1 MRAVG
6 RLGSEHSLNP
16 HKMGWLGPGVREWEG
31 AEPPLWLLA
40 HSLRTLR
47 GPDLSACPWN
57 RGGGGSEGSGAQAE
71 MGKEGGRRGAQALLA
86 SSPRSSFPCSLNF
99 PVSPRPSHLCLQPS
113 VSFLAHTHPT
123 PMPST

>member
-1 MRAVG
+1 
-6 RLGSEHSLNP
+6 
-16 HKMGWLGPGVREWEG
+16 
-31 AEPPLWLLA
+31 
-40 HSLRTLR
+40 
-47 GPDLSACPWN
+47 
-57 RGGGGSEGSGAQAE
+57 

-99 PVSPRPSHLCLQPS
+99 PVSPRPSHLYLQPS